1 MSPADSPTPA
11 PADVAGAR
19 WSLVLDAVFYVLTG
33 RRLDPGQVGDT
44 KPGTVPAT
52 VATAARLTEVRVHP
66 VEAEDPE
73 GDSWAVEL
81 ACAPFAAPDRL
92 RTVIEHLDL
101 TMVAHLGCHAERGDA
116 GTILGL
122 ATGAELT
129 VVFAGHRPT
138 ETLCIGESFDAHVR
152 LQFEFGSSRARARLE
167 QTEVQAINQAMLASL
182 AAELPGMPDTQARA
196 LLADIEALAEQLR
209 QRTGET

>member
-11 PADVAGAR
+11 PADVSSAR

-33 RRLDPGQVGDT
+33 RRLDLAQVGST
-44 KPGTVPAT
+44 KPGTVPAA

-66 VEAEDPE
+66 LEADDPE
-73 GDSWAVEL
+73 GDSWVVEL
-81 ACAPFAAPDRL
+81 ACAPFAAPDRF
-92 RTVIEHLDL
+92 RAVTEHMDL
-101 TMVAHLGCHAERGDA
+101 TLLAHLGCHADRGDA

-129 VVFAGHRPT
+129 LVFAGHRPT

-152 LQFEFGSSRARARLE
+152 LQFEFGSSEARERLE
-167 QTEVQAINQAMLASL
+167 QTEVQAINQAMLAPL
-182 AAELPGMPDTQARA
+182 AAEFPGMPAPQAQA
-196 LLADIEALAEQLR
+196 LLADIETLAERLR
-209 QRTGET
+209 QRSGE